1 MKHKYLDNMPLKEA
15 KEKYLSLL
23 KSNGFTYKSETIPS
37 AFSYDRITAKAVYAK
52 ICSPHYNAS
61 SMDGIAV
68 LSEDTSGASERDP
81 VILTTDKYTAVDT
94 GDPVPDGRDAV
105 IMVEDV
111 IFTEDGSAKIY
122 ASAKPFMNVR
132 QIGEDICMGDM
143 LVPSFTKI
151 TPALAGALLAGGNTQ
166 VQVIKKPCFGII
178 PTGDEIV
185 SPREAPAKGEIIEF
199 NSTVFSSMLSSFG
212 AESTVYPIVPDKK
225 ELIAEALKK
234 AASECDGVL
243 ILAGSSAGRDDYTK
257 DIIEELGT
265 VLVHGIAVKPGK
277 PAVLG
282 AVGNV
287 PVIGLP
293 GYPVSAVVIMNEIVR
308 EVIAFYCNQGSVKKR
323 TVKAKLGRRV
333 VSSLKYEEFI
343 RVTLGKVGDT
353 LVAVPI
359 SGGAGVITSF
369 TKADGI
375 LKVSQDLEG
384 IEAGKEVEI
393 ELLSDINKIENVLLV
408 TGSHDPVIDEI
419 SDIMKRMGA
428 GFSLTSSHVG
438 SMGAVTALKT
448 KTAHMGAVHLL
459 DGETGEYNESYIKKY
474 FPDGGVR
481 LIKGIKRVQGLMVQ
495 KGNPLGIIGFQDIG
509 KGRYINRQSGSGTR
523 ILCEYL
529 VKKYSL
535 DKDCIKGYYN
545 EEFTHTAVAAGIKNG
560 NADMGLGIY
569 SAAKMYDLDFIPVCA
584 EEYDFIISEDA
595 FCNENVKLFIEILK
609 SDEFIERIN
618 MLGGYSYEFFP
629 SE

>member
-15 KEKYLSLL
+15 KEKYISML
-23 KSNGFTYKSETIPS
+23 KNNGFVYQTETVPS
-37 AFSYDRITAKAVYAK
+37 ALSYDRITAKAHYAK

-68 LSEDTSGASERDP
+68 LSEDTFEASERSP
-81 VILTTDKYTAVDT
+81 VILTQDKYTVVDT
-94 GDPVPDGRDAV
+94 GDPVPENRDAV

-111 IFTEDGSAKIY
+111 IFTEDGNAKIY
-122 ASAKPFMNVR
+122 SSAKPFMNVR

-151 TPALAGALLAGGNTQ
+151 TPALAGALLAGGNISAD
-166 VQVIKKPCFGII
+166 VIKKPRFGII

-185 SPREAPAKGEIIEF
+185 SPRENPGKGEILEF
-199 NSTVFSSMLSSFG
+199 NSAIFSSMLTSFG
-212 AESTVYPIVPDKK
+212 AESIIYPIVPDKK
-225 ELIAEALKK
+225 ELIREALRK
-234 AASECDGVL
+234 AVSECDGVL

-257 DIIEELGT
+257 DIINELGT

-308 EVIAFYCNQGSVKKR
+308 DVLASYYNQGSVTKP
-323 TVKAKLGRRV
+323 TVNAKLGRRV
-333 VSSLKYEEFI
+333 NSSLKYEEFV

-353 LVAVPI
+353 SVAVPI

-375 LKVSQDLEG
+375 LRVPQNLEG

-393 ELLSDINKIENVLLV
+393 ELLTDINKIENVLLV

-419 SDIMKRMGA
+419 SDIIKRMGS

-438 SMGAVTALKT
+438 SMGALSALKT
-448 KTAHMGAVHLL
+448 KTAHMGAIHLL
-459 DGETGEYNESYIKKY
+459 DEETGEYNESYVKKY
-474 FPDGGVR
+474 FPSGGVK

-495 KGNPLGIIGFQDIG
+495 KGNPLGINGFQDIG
-509 KGRYINRQSGSGTR
+509 KGTYINRQGGSGTR

-535 DKDCIKGYYN
+535 DKDSIKGYYN

-569 SAAKMYDLDFIPVCA
+569 SAAKMYDLDFIPVCD
-584 EEYDFIISEDA
+584 EEYDFIIAEDA
-595 FCNENVKLFIEILK
+595 LENENVQLFLSIIRSE
-609 SDEFIERIN
+609 EFVERIN
-618 MLGGYSYEFFP
+618 KLGGYSL
-629 SE
+629 